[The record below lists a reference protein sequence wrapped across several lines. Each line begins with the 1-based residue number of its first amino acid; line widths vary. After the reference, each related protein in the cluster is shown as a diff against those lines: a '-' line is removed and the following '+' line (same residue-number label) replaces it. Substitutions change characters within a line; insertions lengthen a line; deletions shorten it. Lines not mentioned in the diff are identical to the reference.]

1 MKIRSQV
8 GMVLNLDKCIGCH
21 TCSVTCK
28 NVWTGREGME
38 YAWFNNVETKPGIG
52 YPKNWEDQE
61 EWQGGWVRDV
71 NGKIRP
77 RLGSK
82 MGVIT
87 KIFANPVVPQ
97 IDDYYEPFTFDY
109 EHLHSAP
116 EGKHIPTARP
126 RSLIDGKRMDKVI
139 WGPNWEELLGGEFEK
154 RARDRNFE
162 AMQKEMYGQFEN
174 TFMMYLPRLCE
185 HCLNPSCVATCPSG
199 AIYKREED
207 GIVLIDQDK
216 CRGWR
221 LCISG
226 CPYKKIYFN
235 WKSGKSEKCIFC
247 YPRIE
252 SGQPTVC
259 SETCVGRIRYL
270 GVLLYDADRIEE
282 AASTEREV
290 DLYERQCEVF
300 LDPHDPSVI
309 EEALKQ
315 GIPQNVIE
323 AAQRSPVYKMAMDWK
338 LALPLH
344 PEYRT
349 LPMVW
354 YVPPLSLVI
363 WSNLFHIGI
372 LGIFFGHL
380 FGMLTP
386 HWMYAW
392 FLPVAAK
399 QLMAMV
405 LGGICGVLTLIG
417 GAGLLWRRLTNQR
430 VRATSTTPDIII
442 MSILLI
448 QCLLGLSTIPFS
460 AQYPD
465 GSEMMKLVG
474 WAQSIVT
481 FRGGSSEMLNGV
493 AFVFRLHLVLG
504 MTIFLLF
511 PFTRLVHVWSAP
523 FEYFTR
529 RYQIV
534 RSRR

>member
-1 MKIRSQV
+1 MIQYLNVFFFTISTRTFVRRCFSSAAGCATTTGSTRRASSSQ
-8 GMVLNLDKCIGCH
+8 MLDK
-21 TCSVTCK
+21 
-28 NVWTGREGME
+28 RGM
-38 YAWFNNVETKPGIG
+38 
-52 YPKNWEDQE
+52 
-61 EWQGGWVRDV
+61 
-71 NGKIRP
+71 
-77 RLGSK
+77 
-82 MGVIT
+82 
-87 KIFANPVVPQ
+87 
-97 IDDYYEPFTFDY
+97 
-109 EHLHSAP
+109 
-116 EGKHIPTARP
+116 
-126 RSLIDGKRMDKVI
+126 
-139 WGPNWEELLGGEFEK
+139 
-154 RARDRNFE
+154 
-162 AMQKEMYGQFEN
+162 
-174 TFMMYLPRLCE
+174 
-185 HCLNPSCVATCPSG
+185 
-199 AIYKREED
+199 
-207 GIVLIDQDK
+207 
-216 CRGWR
+216 
-221 LCISG
+221 
-226 CPYKKIYFN
+226 
-235 WKSGKSEKCIFC
+235 
-247 YPRIE
+247 
-252 SGQPTVC
+252 
-259 SETCVGRIRYL
+259 
-270 GVLLYDADRIEE
+270 
-282 AASTEREV
+282 
-290 DLYERQCEVF
+290 
-300 LDPHDPSVI
+300 
-309 EEALKQ
+309 
-315 GIPQNVIE
+315 
-323 AAQRSPVYKMAMDWK
+323 
-338 LALPLH
+338 
-344 PEYRT
+344 
-349 LPMVW
+349 
-354 YVPPLSLVI
+354 VI